1 MVLIKWLTKCEKV
14 PSSFVSEL
22 SQCIFIN
29 PIQKKNFLL
38 GIGKIIN
45 ILNNIINNNST
56 GMYNGISIEDE
67 KIMVKCNYLG
77 KKVGF
82 SSSILDLSN
91 NSSSVVNGIKN
102 NRADEQINDED
113 GKIIKNN
120 E

>member
-29 PIQKKNFLL
+29 PIHNFLL
-38 GIGKIIN
+38 GIGNLIN
-45 ILNNIINNNST
+45 IPNNITKNNST
-56 GMYNGISIEDE
+56 GMYNGISIEDA

-82 SSSILDLSN
+82 S
-91 NSSSVVNGIKN
+91 
-102 NRADEQINDED
+102 
-113 GKIIKNN
+113 
-120 E
+120 